1 MLCLTGLSFIYC
13 FLLHRSKAIIDRD
26 DEAYTQNVWKQILRF
41 FDTDNDGTISVDEMA
56 PALRSLG
63 IDVSDTKLKEM
74 IAKIDSDQSGTIDY
88 HEFKV
93 YYHALFEE
101 KIKRGLDWK
110 YIQMTF
116 EKYDADSSGFLDIDE
131 FSYALKKMAPNI
143 NNDDIKS
150 ILHLI
155 DTSGD
160 MKIEFDEFVEFLES
174 GHPQLRKNGKKQM
187 FLFLIF

>member
-1 MLCLTGLSFIYC
+1 MCVVVVALIF
-13 FLLHRSKAIIDRD
+13 RSKAIIDND

-74 IAKIDSDQSGTIDY
+74 IAKIDLDQSGTIDY
-88 HEFKV
+88 QEFKV
-93 YYHALFEE
+93 YYHTLIQE
-101 KIKRGLDWK
+101 KIKRVLDWK

-116 EKYDADSSGFLDIDE
+116 EKYDSDSSGFLDINE
-131 FSYALKKMAPNI
+131 FSYALKKMASNI
-143 NNDDIKS
+143 SNDDIKA

-160 MKIEFDEFVEFLES
+160 MQIEFDEFVEFLES
-174 GHPQLRKNGKKQM
+174 GHPKLMRFYVFYING
-187 FLFLIF
+187 F